1 MKNYNLAYN
10 TIGLNDYKVMERFL
24 KKRKYLNQ
32 SVYTKNFENKFSK
45 FLGTRNSV
53 FVNSGSSANLL
64 MAQVLLEGRF
74 LKNKTVVLP
83 AVSWSTSVSPFLQ
96 LGYKVIL
103 CDCDKYNLGL
113 CTYDLEK
120 ICKKFNPGLVL
131 IVNVLGHANNYK
143 KIEYLKKKYKFELI
157 EDNCESLGSGIG
169 KKKLGTL
176 GLASSHSFYYG
187 HHIST
192 IEGGMISTKD
202 RKFYNL
208 ALAIRS
214 HGWARD
220 MEKKFRLNLEK
231 KFKIDEFKS
240 FFTFYY
246 SGFNIRS
253 TDFNACIGIEQ
264 IKKIHQIAKIRQK
277 NFLRYKSNLKSF
289 WFQKSD
295 LSILSSFGYA
305 TFVKNRLEVYKY
317 LKSKKIQSRPLICGN
332 IGQQPFI
339 KKNIKTFFNLDNAKF
354 VDKYGIYLP
363 NHTNL
368 SLQDIDFISKKFS
381 NVAQPISF
389 NER

>member
-143 KIEYLKKKYKFELI
+143 KIEYLKKKI
-157 EDNCESLGSGIG
+157 
-169 KKKLGTL
+169 
-176 GLASSHSFYYG
+176 
-187 HHIST
+187 
-192 IEGGMISTKD
+192 
-202 RKFYNL
+202 
-208 ALAIRS
+208 
-214 HGWARD
+214 
-220 MEKKFRLNLEK
+220 
-231 KFKIDEFKS
+231 
-240 FFTFYY
+240 
-246 SGFNIRS
+246 
-253 TDFNACIGIEQ
+253 
-264 IKKIHQIAKIRQK
+264 
-277 NFLRYKSNLKSF
+277 
-289 WFQKSD
+289 
-295 LSILSSFGYA
+295 
-305 TFVKNRLEVYKY
+305 
-317 LKSKKIQSRPLICGN
+317 
-332 IGQQPFI
+332 
-339 KKNIKTFFNLDNAKF
+339 
-354 VDKYGIYLP
+354 
-363 NHTNL
+363 
-368 SLQDIDFISKKFS
+368 
-381 NVAQPISF
+381 
-389 NER
+389 

>member
-83 AVSWSTSVSPFLQ
+83 AVSWSTSVSPFIQ

-157 EDNCESLGSGIG
+157 EDNCESLGSALG

-339 KKNIKTFFNLDNAKF
+339 KKNIKRIFNLDNAKF

-381 NVAQPISF
+381 NIAQPISF

>member
-10 TIGLNDYKVMERFL
+10 TIGSNDYKVMERFL

-45 FLGTRNSV
+45 FLGTKNSV

-64 MAQVLLEGRF
+64 MAQVLLEGNF

-83 AVSWSTSVSPFLQ
+83 AVSWSTSVSPFIQ

-113 CTYDLEK
+113 CTHDLEK

-131 IVNVLGHANNYK
+131 IVNVLGHANDYK
-143 KIEYLKKKYKFELI
+143 KIEYLKKRYKFELI
-157 EDNCESLGSGIG
+157 EDNCESLGSAIG

-192 IEGGMISTKD
+192 IEGGMISTKN

-264 IKKIHQIAKIRQK
+264 IKKIHQITKIRQK

-305 TFVKNRLEVYKY
+305 TFVKNRFEVYKY

-339 KKNIKTFFNLDNAKF
+339 KKNIKKIFNLDKAKF

-381 NVAQPISF
+381 YLAQPISF

>member
-1 MKNYNLAYN
+1 M
-10 TIGLNDYKVMERFL
+10 
-24 KKRKYLNQ
+24 
-32 SVYTKNFENKFSK
+32 
-45 FLGTRNSV
+45 
-53 FVNSGSSANLL
+53 
-64 MAQVLLEGRF
+64 
-74 LKNKTVVLP
+74 
-83 AVSWSTSVSPFLQ
+83 
-96 LGYKVIL
+96 
-103 CDCDKYNLGL
+103 
-113 CTYDLEK
+113 
-120 ICKKFNPGLVL
+120 
-131 IVNVLGHANNYK
+131 
-143 KIEYLKKKYKFELI
+143 
-157 EDNCESLGSGIG
+157 
-169 KKKLGTL
+169 
-176 GLASSHSFYYG
+176 ASSHSFYYG

>member
-10 TIGLNDYKVMERFL
+10 TIDSNDYKVMERFL

-45 FLGTRNSV
+45 LLGTKNSV

-64 MAQVLLEGRF
+64 MAQVLLEGNF

-143 KIEYLKKKYKFELI
+143 KIEYLKKKYKFQLI

-192 IEGGMISTKD
+192 IEGGMVSTRD

-277 NFLRYKSNLKSF
+277 NFLKYKSNLKSF

-317 LKSKKIQSRPLICGN
+317 LKLKKIQSRPLICGN

-339 KKNIKTFFNLDNAKF
+339 KKNIKRVLNLDNAKF

-368 SLQDIDFISKKFS
+368 SLQDIDFISKKFL
-381 NVAQPISF
+381 NIAQPIFF

>member
-64 MAQVLLEGRF
+64 MAQVLLEGSF

-83 AVSWSTSVSPFLQ
+83 AVSWSTSVSPFVQ

-131 IVNVLGHANNYK
+131 IVNVLGHGNNYK

-157 EDNCESLGSGIG
+157 EDNCESLGSRIG
-169 KKKLGTL
+169 KKKLGTF

-381 NVAQPISF
+381 NIAQPISF

>member
-1 MKNYNLAYN
+1 MKQYNLAHN

-24 KKRKYLNQ
+24 KDRKYLNQ
-32 SVYTKNFENKFSK
+32 SVYTKNFEKKFSK
-45 FLGTRNSV
+45 LLGTKYSV

-64 MAQVLLEGRF
+64 MAQVLLQGNF

-96 LGYKVIL
+96 LGYKIIL
-103 CDCDKYNLGL
+103 CDCDKFNLGL
-113 CTYDLEK
+113 CTEDLEK
-120 ICKKFNPGLVL
+120 ICKKFNPSLVL
-131 IVNVLGHANNYK
+131 IVNVLGHANNNK
-143 KIEYLKKKYKFELI
+143 KIGYLKKKYKFELI
-157 EDNCESLGSGIG
+157 EDNCESLGSEAGR
-169 KKKLGTL
+169 KKLGTM

-202 RKFYNL
+202 RKFYNI
-208 ALAIRS
+208 ALAIRA

-240 FFTFYY
+240 LFTFYY

-264 IKKIHQIAKIRQK
+264 IKKINQIAKIRQK
-277 NFLRYKSNLKSF
+277 NFLRYKTNLKSF
-289 WFQKSD
+289 WSQKSN

-305 TFVKNRLEVYKY
+305 TFVKNRLQVFKY
-317 LKSKKIQSRPLICGN
+317 LKSNRIQCRPLICGN
-332 IGQQPFI
+332 IGHQPFV
-339 KKNIKTFFNLDNAKF
+339 KQNIKRNFNLNNAKF
-354 VDKYGIYLP
+354 VDKNGIYLP

-368 SLQDIDFISKKFS
+368 NLEDIDFISKKFLDI
-381 NVAQPISF
+381 AQPIHF
-389 NER
+389 NV

>member
-10 TIGLNDYKVMERFL
+10 TIGSNDYKVMERFL

-64 MAQVLLEGRF
+64 MAQVLLEGSF

-83 AVSWSTSVSPFLQ
+83 AVSWSTSVSPFVQ

-157 EDNCESLGSGIG
+157 EDNCESLGSALG

-381 NVAQPISF
+381 NIAQPISF